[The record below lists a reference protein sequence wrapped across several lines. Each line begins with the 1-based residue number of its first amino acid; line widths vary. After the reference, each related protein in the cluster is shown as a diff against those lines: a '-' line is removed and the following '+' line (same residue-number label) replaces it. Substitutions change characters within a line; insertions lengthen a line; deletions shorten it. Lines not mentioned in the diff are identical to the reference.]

1 MAAAN
6 EPQVMISWPQ
16 KNRHATH
23 PLTLSLSLSLLQQE
37 STRLFK
43 PLNYWRLLWM
53 RKKIDVAKEFSM
65 MRGEEKAAAQSLRT
79 RLDALSNV
87 LRQQR
92 AMGMNKGGAAD
103 LST

>member
-1 MAAAN
+1 
-6 EPQVMISWPQ
+6 
-16 KNRHATH
+16 
-23 PLTLSLSLSLLQQE
+23 
-37 STRLFK
+37 
-43 PLNYWRLLWM
+43 M
-53 RKKIDVAKEFSM
+53 RKKIDAAKEFSM